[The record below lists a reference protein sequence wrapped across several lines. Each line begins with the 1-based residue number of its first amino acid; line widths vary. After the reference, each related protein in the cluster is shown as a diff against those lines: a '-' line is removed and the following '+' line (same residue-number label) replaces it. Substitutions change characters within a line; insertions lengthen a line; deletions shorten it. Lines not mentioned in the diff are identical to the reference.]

1 MAAAKV
7 RLMKISGDLEQL
19 NPLSAKLLSCGC
31 FYPDAVGK
39 YVSSTMGFLPHTQD
53 EPYSEKLEQ
62 LQTAAKTLGLTL
74 EKTGEPEAEGTWS
87 ADDEAAL
94 TALHKQASD
103 YTDEKEALHGQKEVC
118 EAGLQKYDHFKNLD
132 LPLDS
137 LADCAFVKARFGHL
151 PKESLPKFQ
160 TVFDDDPF
168 LQFYPCSEDKTD
180 YWGVYLAPADRV
192 NEIDGKFAFLMF
204 DPVSVPGAAGT
215 VAQVMEQV
223 HKSMSILD
231 EQLASLEK
239 ERTDYCSKEQ
249 ARTNAVYTKLL
260 FLRDAFRLRAHAWHS
275 DRSFMLVGFVPQ
287 EKEDELE
294 TMILTLPD
302 VTVERGDKRISARK
316 AVKMTGRRK
325 NGD

>member
-19 NPLSAKLLSCGC
+19 NPLSVKLLSCGC

-39 YVSSTMGFLPHTQD
+39 YVSATMGFLPYTQD
-53 EPYSEKLEQ
+53 EPYTEKLET
-62 LQTAAKTLGLTL
+62 LCRAAETAGLTL
-74 EKTGEPEAEGTWS
+74 EETGETVAGETWS
-87 ADDEAAL
+87 EDDEAYLASL
-94 TALHKQASD
+94 QKQAAD
-103 YTDEKEALHGQKEVC
+103 LADEKQALLGQKEVC
-118 EAGLQKYDHFKNLD
+118 EAGLQKYAHFTELD

-137 LADCAFVKARFGHL
+137 IADCAFVKARFGHI
-151 PKESLPKFQ
+151 PKESLPKFT
-160 TVFDDDPF
+160 TVFDDDPY

-180 YWGVYLAPADRV
+180 YWGVYFAPLDRL

-204 DPVSVPGAAGT
+204 EPVTVPGAAGT
-215 VAQVMEQV
+215 VAQVIEQV
-223 HKSMSILD
+223 QKSMSILD
-231 EQLASLEK
+231 EQLTAQEN
-239 ERTDYCSKEQ
+239 ERKAFCQSEQ
-249 ARTNAVYTKLL
+249 KRANTVYTKLL
-260 FLRDAFRLRAHAWHS
+260 RLRDAFRLRAHAWHS
-275 DRSFMLVGFVPQ
+275 NRSFMLVGYVPQ

>member
-1 MAAAKV
+1 M

-39 YVSSTMGFLPHTQD
+39 YVSSTMGFCRIP
-53 EPYSEKLEQ
+53 
-62 LQTAAKTLGLTL
+62 KT
-74 EKTGEPEAEGTWS
+74 S
-87 ADDEAAL
+87 L
-94 TALHKQASD
+94 TAKAGTPANGGKNSRADARENRRAEPKGLGARTTKRRLRLCINRLPIIPTKRSAPR
-103 YTDEKEALHGQKEVC
+103 AKEVC

-215 VAQVMEQV
+215 VAQVIEQV

-231 EQLASLEK
+231 EQLAALEK

-249 ARTNAVYTKLL
+249 ARTNVVYTKLL

-316 AVKMTGRRK
+316 AVK
-325 NGD
+325 